1 MALTDAELLNRAVHG
16 GEQAFHELVDR
27 YGDELYRLALVM
39 LRRPADAEDVL
50 QETLLGAYKSMGRF
64 EGRSSVRTWLTRI
77 LMNQVAMRRRD
88 RSRHAALSGNRD
100 EPLAT
105 AARPD
110 TTSAASWRMD
120 LDQALDGISVEHR
133 DVIVMREVQG
143 LSYEE
148 IAQVLSIPR
157 GTVESRLH
165 RARRALRDLLGDY
178 KPQAKS

>member
-1 MALTDAELLNRAVHG
+1 MALSDAELLNRAVHG

-27 YGDELYRLALVM
+27 YADELYRLALVM

-50 QETLLGAYKSMGRF
+50 QETFLGAFKSMKRF

-88 RSRHAALSGNRD
+88 RARHQAMSGNRD
-100 EPLAT
+100 EALTT

-110 TTSAASWRMD
+110 TAPGAAWRMD
-120 LDQALDGISVEHR
+120 LEQALERMSEEHR
-133 DVIVMREVQG
+133 SVIVMREVQG

-148 IAQVLSIPR
+148 IADVLSVPR

-165 RARRALRDLLGDY
+165 RARRALRELLVDY
-178 KPQAKS
+178 KPQAQP